1 MLSPQI
7 KNKARCLL
15 SPVLFNTV
23 LELPDWTV
31 RQKKPKKQNKKNPNK
46 IKGIPI
52 VK

>member
-31 RQKKPKKQNKKNPNK
+31 RQKNPKNKTKKTPTK
-46 IKGIPI
+46 
-52 VK
+52 